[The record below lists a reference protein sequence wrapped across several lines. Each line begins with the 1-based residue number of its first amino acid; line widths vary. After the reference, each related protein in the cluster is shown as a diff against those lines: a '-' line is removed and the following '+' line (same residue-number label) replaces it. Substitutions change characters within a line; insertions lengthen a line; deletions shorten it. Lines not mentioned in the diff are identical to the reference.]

1 MATIIIFISDI
12 KKKKLKHKELKKKT
26 EAQRV
31 YVTCPNVTQLISMT
45 RIQIQASKLWSLHS
59 YHDTIEPH

>member
-1 MATIIIFISDI
+1 MATIIIFISHI
-12 KKKKLKHKELKKKT
+12 KKKKTEAQRVKKKT

-31 YVTCPNVTQLISMT
+31 YVTCPNVTQLISVT

-59 YHDTIEPH
+59 YHHTI